1 MPGDYSMKGY
11 FCEQSKL
18 WNVLKYLLE
27 IPCILMHLSYNEY

>member
-18 WNVLKYLLE
+18 WNLLKCCMK
-27 IPCILMHLSYNEY
+27 ITCFLMHMGYNEH